1 MWRKRIRI
9 LSDFAVEIFAYLCYT
24 LIDKLYIM
32 KGGYEINLD
41 VKDFDT
47 ALELCIS
54 LFND

>member
-9 LSDFAVEIFAYLCYT
+9 LSDFAIEIFAYLCYT

-41 VKDFDT
+41 IKDFDT
-47 ALELCIS
+47 AFEFYML